1 MSEKKK
7 KNSLLARLF
16 GNRNKEVDV
25 MVEEQIQSPG
35 KMMLDNFL
43 HNRLGMTGLIVF
55 ILIFIFVSV
64 GPKFVELDLG
74 AADNTQLN
82 VPPTTRFP
90 SPAII
95 SPLFCTMFFA
105 TSPVVILPSFWV
117 KLPSILTNAISP
129 PF

>member
-64 GPKFVELDLG
+64 GPHFVELDLG

-82 VPPTTRFP
+82 VPPTT
-90 SPAII
+90 
-95 SPLFCTMFFA
+95 TMM
-105 TSPVVILPSFWV
+105 
-117 KLPSILTNAISP
+117 SIP
-129 PF
+129 